1 MNTQTFLLYL
11 ATWSLVA
18 LTPGPAVICA
28 MSLATRFG
36 LRSSFAGI
44 FGIQLGHLVF
54 FTCTALGLATLLATA
69 TTAFTILR
77 LLGAMYLVYL
87 GGRIMVSSWLRRPAV
102 AAQRLS
108 MPPAQRN
115 LLLQGLA
122 IQLTNPKALLFVS
135 ALLPQF
141 IDPHRALLGQVALLT
156 VTTIIVDVLVLSA
169 YACVAARGWKS
180 LRNSA
185 FSAWLERLFGAALV
199 FFGFRLLASRK

>member
-1 MNTQTFLLYL
+1 MNAQTFLLYL

-18 LTPGPAVICA
+18 LTPGPAVMCA

-44 FGIQLGHLVF
+44 VGIQVGHLVF
-54 FTCTALGLATLLATA
+54 FACTALGLATLLATA

-77 LLGAMYLVYL
+77 VLGAVYLVYL
-87 GGRIMVSSWLRRPAV
+87 GVRIIISSLRSRKAIVSQRPPT
-102 AAQRLS
+102 
-108 MPPAQRN
+108 PPARRN

-141 IDPHRALLGQVALLT
+141 IDPRRPLLVQVAILT
-156 VTTIIVDVLVLSA
+156 VTTIVVDVLVLSA
-169 YACVAARGWKS
+169 YACVAERGRKS
-180 LRNSA
+180 LRDSG
-185 FSAWLERLFGAALV
+185 FSAWLERVFGAALV